1 MVQRYYKDLKKAF
14 AERDLD
20 RPYLAELL
28 KMSVATLNAKL
39 QGIIP
44 WRLAECYKVLELMK
58 EPPCMLT
65 YYFPVADVK
74 KEPAATDSTRIS
86 A

>member
-1 MVQRYYKDLKKAF
+1 MVQRYYKDLKKAL

-28 KMSVATLNAKL
+28 KMSVSTLNAKL

-44 WRLAECYKVLELMK
+44 WRLAECYRILEIMH
-58 EPPCMLT
+58 EPYCMLT
-65 YYFPVADVK
+65 YYFPLADVK
-74 KEPAATDSTRIS
+74 KEPVATDSKRIS